1 LFGHSTLGADALLY
15 GHRRIKGVDVF
26 FFDNSNHQIN
36 EEQLAY
42 ARQHLATREAV
53 PAVVLLHMPLALPG
67 VDLPPKE
74 LCGHR
79 AWGFASDELAE
90 VEGRPRWPA
99 TNLKSTHEFI
109 ELVQSHSAPSGRL
122 VALLTGHVHRDFS
135 SDLPLAAQMENVTH
149 LACGADSRGC
159 RMGDIFDRHLKLLSS
174 GLVEDHEPA
183 KAKGAL
189 QYSTLDAAEGGF
201 RLLSLRH
208 S

>member
-1 LFGHSTLGADALLY
+1 
-15 GHRRIKGVDVF
+15 
-26 FFDNSNHQIN
+26 
-36 EEQLAY
+36 
-42 ARQHLATREAV
+42 AV

-99 TNLKSTHEFI
+99 TNLKSTREFI

-174 GLVEDHEPA
+174 GLVEDHEPL
-183 KAKGAL
+183 G
-189 QYSTLDAAEGGF
+189 
-201 RLLSLRH
+201 
-208 S
+208 